1 MANLVFDVCFA
12 NRVTLVSGEEVVLS
26 VRFFP
31 DFACIILKS
40 VNICIVTPLTVLK
53 SHVGDDGAAG

>member
-26 VRFFP
+26 VRFSLY
-31 DFACIILKS
+31 FACIILKS
-40 VNICIVTPLTVLK
+40 VNMFEMGWNQGSCYLFVAL
-53 SHVGDDGAAG
+53 